1 MFTLYFVLRTVVCS
15 ILTLRV
21 RCFSES
27 TGEELQQF
35 DAVANFLEGT
45 LLVILCLS
53 YSSLFLQ
60 SSLGGYTK
68 VIKWGQRK

>member
-1 MFTLYFVLRTVVCS
+1 MANGASHSALA
-15 ILTLRV
+15 I
-21 RCFSES
+21 SES

-35 DAVANFLEGT
+35 DAVANFLEET

-60 SSLGGYTK
+60 SSLGGYTE
-68 VIKWGQRK
+68 VI